1 MTISSDSR
9 YAASTVVTVDVG
21 GISRQVIVPGVQ
33 AAYTFPYVSH
43 TMTADESIGGLA
55 QTYYGDATKWWQIA
69 DGNPE
74 IMDWDN
80 VTPGTV
86 LRIPNG

>member
-1 MTISSDSR
+1 VISANSR

-21 GISRQVIVPGVQ
+21 GTSRQVIVPGVQ
-33 AAYTFPYVSH
+33 AAYTFPYISH
-43 TMTADESIGGLA
+43 TMTADERVDTLA
-55 QTYYGDATKWWQIA
+55 QIYYGDATLWWAIA

-74 IMDWDN
+74 IMDWSN